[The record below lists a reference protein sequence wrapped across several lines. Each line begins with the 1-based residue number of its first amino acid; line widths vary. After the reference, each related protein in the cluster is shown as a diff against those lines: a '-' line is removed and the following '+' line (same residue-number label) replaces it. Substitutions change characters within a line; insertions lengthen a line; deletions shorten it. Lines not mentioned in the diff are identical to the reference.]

1 MKRKSA
7 LAFDATIELDGSEVQ
22 IVDVE
27 LSTTRQPQGTKTIKE
42 HQKIQRLNEFIARVQ
57 ARVTR
62 DMALATLKKV
72 AIMEYQSMMAL
83 FTILEAYLVS
93 KEACEYF

>member
-7 LAFDATIELDGSEVQ
+7 LAFDVTVELDGSEMQ
-22 IVDVE
+22 LVDVE

-42 HQKIQRLNEFIARVQ
+42 HQKIQCLNEFTARVQ

-62 DMALATLKKV
+62 DMALATLKKKV
-72 AIMEYQSMMAL
+72 AIMEDQSMIAL
-83 FTILEAYLVS
+83 FTILEASLVS
-93 KEACEYF
+93 KKSL

>member
-22 IVDVE
+22 LVDVE

-42 HQKIQRLNEFIARVQ
+42 HQKIQRHEFIARVQ
-57 ARVTR
+57 ARATR
-62 DMALATLKKV
+62 DMALATVKKV
-72 AIMEYQSMMAL
+72 AIMEY
-83 FTILEAYLVS
+83 
-93 KEACEYF
+93 